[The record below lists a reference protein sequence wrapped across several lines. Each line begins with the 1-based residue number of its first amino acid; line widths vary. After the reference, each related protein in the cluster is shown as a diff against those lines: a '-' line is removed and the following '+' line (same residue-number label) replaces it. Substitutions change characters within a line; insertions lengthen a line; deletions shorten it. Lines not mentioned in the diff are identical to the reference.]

1 MKAVGFTQQHTGK
14 QRHQLLNSDFF
25 LLANQMITQMNCE
38 CRPKTVYNCQ
48 TALRALQRYLD
59 CCRPELSKRLPL
71 RLLTPELMAH
81 FHRYLVRSGVGEN
94 AIRAYLRSLRSLVN
108 RLRKKGYP
116 LRDDIFSLVHTSPL
130 PGGGVPLSEVEMRR
144 ISMVDI
150 NPDSSMAC
158 ARDLAL
164 FTYLAGG
171 IAFVDLAHLRT
182 GNYDAGT
189 GILTFRR
196 QKTGVEVRV
205 SLPPVALGI
214 WRKYGKQGT
223 AYHFG
228 LVSTNHPDEY
238 ANALTRY
245 NRSLRSLA
253 LRSGIHRQVT
263 SYTLRHTF
271 ATIARHNYGAP
282 LDLLALPLGHRSER
296 TTALYVDRPTTDML
310 QRLQRKMERHL
321 MK

>member
-1 MKAVGFTQQHTGK
+1 MKRINCVKKTK
-14 QRHQLLNSDFF
+14 MLSPSRNSDFF
-25 LLANQMITQMNCE
+25 LLANQMITLMKNE

-48 TALRALQRYLD
+48 TALRSLQRYLD
-59 CCRPELSKRLPL
+59 CCRPELRKRLPL
-71 RLLTPELMAH
+71 RLLTSELTAH
-81 FHRYLVRSGVGEN
+81 FHRYHVQRGVGEN

-116 LRDDIFSLVHTSPL
+116 LGDDIFSLVHTSPL
-130 PGGGVPLSEVEMRR
+130 PGGSVPLSEVEMRR
-144 ISMVDI
+144 ISMADVR
-150 NPDSSMAC
+150 PESSMAW

-171 IAFVDLAHLRT
+171 IAFVDLAHLRS

-189 GILTFRR
+189 GMLTFRR

-214 WRKYGKQGT
+214 WRKYGKQGA

-228 LVSTNHPDEY
+228 LVSTNHPDDY

-253 LRSGIHRQVT
+253 LRSGIHRKVT

-282 LDLLALPLGHRSER
+282 LDLLSLPLGHRSER
-296 TTALYVDRPTTDML
+296 TTALYVDRPTYDML
-310 QRLQRKMERHL
+310 QRLQCKMERNL

>member
-1 MKAVGFTQQHTGK
+1 MKKIVYQARSNGSAK
-14 QRHQLLNSDFF
+14 QAHSDFMI
-25 LLANQMITQMNCE
+25 LSCRIIAQMDGE
-38 CRPKTVYNCQ
+38 CSKKTVYNCQ
-48 TALRALQRYLD
+48 TELRSLQRYLD
-59 CCRPELSKRLPL
+59 CSRPELKERLPL
-71 RLLTPELMAH
+71 CCLTPELVAH
-81 FHRYLVRSGVGEN
+81 FHRFLVRGGVGEN

-116 LRDDIFSLVHTSPL
+116 LGDDIFSLVHTSPL
-130 PGGGVPLSEVEMRR
+130 PGGSVPLSEVEMRR
-144 ISMVDI
+144 ISMADVR
-150 NPDSSMAC
+150 PESSMAW

-171 IAFVDLAHLRT
+171 IAFVDLAHLRS

-189 GILTFRR
+189 GMLTFRR

-214 WRKYGKQGT
+214 WRKYGKQGA

-228 LVSTNHPDEY
+228 LVSTNHPDDY

-253 LRSGIHRQVT
+253 LRSVVGGGCGNKINKLAYFKKFND
-263 SYTLRHTF
+263 SYQNILW
-271 ATIARHNYGAP
+271 
-282 LDLLALPLGHRSER
+282 
-296 TTALYVDRPTTDML
+296 V
-310 QRLQRKMERHL
+310 
-321 MK
+321 